1 MTNYYI
7 KENDIITQSAN
18 WKFDNN
24 CLATEENIIRADNG
38 QLILASEYA
47 ILQETP
53 EYIAEQL
60 AKAKADKLAEIDLKA
75 KDYEQNGTV
84 EYKNCLFEMSDSNRK
99 NLSDTQEALTL
110 QGLTSTQWNSKD
122 DTLVELTIE
131 DIQNIRLNLIL
142 GEIQKLWLV
151 KQPYYKNLVEKA
163 TTVDEVNAIVIDY

>member
-1 MTNYYI
+1 MVYTLNKPFTDKQRADFVCEHQGLNYY
-7 KENDIITQSAN
+7 EDDNCIIMYTDD
-18 WKFDNN
+18 F
-24 CLATEENIIRADNG
+24 NIIGDEAVLDPN
-38 QLILASEYA
+38 YK
-47 ILQETP
+47 T
-53 EYIAEQL
+53 EQL
-60 AKAKADKLAEIDLKA
+60 AKAKADKLSEIDLKA
-75 KDYEQNGTV
+75 KDYEQNRTV

-151 KQPYYKNLVEKA
+151 KQPYYKNLVEQA
-163 TTVDEVNAIVIDY
+163 TTLDELNAINIDYN

>member
-1 MTNYYI
+1 MSNKLLKPYTDIQRADFVCLHQGLNYYEDDNCI
-7 KENDIITQSAN
+7 IMYSNSEKIENGESIDISQTI
-18 WKFDNN
+18 
-24 CLATEENIIRADNG
+24 
-38 QLILASEYA
+38 
-47 ILQETP
+47 
-53 EYIAEQL
+53 EYITLQL

-131 DIQNIRLNLIL
+131 DIQNIRLNL
-142 GEIQKLWLV
+142 K
-151 KQPYYKNLVEKA
+151 
-163 TTVDEVNAIVIDY
+163 